1 MSRQVPAPWDTVVF
15 AVEVTLFTY
24 FVVCNLFYAF
34 TAVVATVR
42 LPALTRLRRA
52 DPGPRAAA
60 PLDPPVSVVIAA
72 FDEEELIVPA
82 VRSLL
87 ALDYPAFEV
96 IVVNDGSTDA
106 TLELLARE
114 FELEPYPAVPRVS
127 VPTTEVRGTYRSL
140 TDPSLTVVDK
150 VNGGKGDALNA
161 GLNLS
166 RYPLVFAGDADS
178 TYDPAT
184 LRLMVEPVLAD
195 TRTVGVGS
203 TIAVAGRGGE
213 RDPDAPPSGLPRGLL
228 ARFQVLEYLRS
239 FLATRMGWAPF
250 NALTV
255 VSGASGLWRK
265 DILVEAGGY
274 RTDTI
279 WEDME
284 ITMRVHNLMRSRR
297 VPYRIAFIPYP
308 VCRTHVPDTI
318 RSLYRQRKG
327 WSRHLAECVT
337 IHRRLLGRGMM
348 GAAAFPYLVVF
359 ELLAPPFVALGL
371 VFFVLALAFGF
382 LSLYA
387 QVVLLALVLILAI
400 LMSLVSVLLDQVS
413 YNVYGGRLNGPLV
426 IALVLENIGYR
437 QLVWVAGLAGTWAWF
452 WRRPLRPGAT
462 ADPGA
467 ARPPGAFVRAY
478 RPGPPAGRTTE
489 APPATQ
495 LAGQQGSGRAAAQ
508 FPPPR

>member
-1 MSRQVPAPWDTVVF
+1 MMSHPLPVPWNTVVF
-15 AVEVTLFTY
+15 AVEVMLFTY
-24 FVVCNLFYAF
+24 FTICNLYYAF
-34 TAVVATVR
+34 TAVVAAVR
-42 LPALTRLRRA
+42 LPALTRLRSA
-52 DPGPRAAA
+52 DPGPRAATA
-60 PLDPPVSVVIAA
+60 LDPPVSVVIPA

-106 TLELLARE
+106 TLQLLARE
-114 FELEPYPAVPRVS
+114 FELEPYPAVPKVS
-127 VPTTEVRGTYRSL
+127 VLTTEVRGTYRSL
-140 TDPSLTVVDK
+140 THPSLTVVDK
-150 VNGGKGDALNA
+150 VNGGKADALNA
-161 GLNLS
+161 GLSMS

-184 LRLMVEPVLAD
+184 LRLMVEPVLQDA
-195 TRTVGVGS
+195 RTVGVGS
-203 TIAVAGRGGE
+203 AIAVASSSGE
-213 RDPDAPPSGLPRGLL
+213 RDPDAPPGGLPRGLL

-265 DILVEAGGY
+265 DVLVEAGGY

-308 VCRTHVPDTI
+308 VCRTNVPDTV
-318 RSLYRQRKG
+318 RSLFRQRKG
-327 WSRHLAECVT
+327 WSRHLAESVS
-337 IHRRLLGRGMM
+337 IHRRLLGRGVV
-348 GAAAFPYLVVF
+348 GAAGFPYLVVF
-359 ELLAPPFVALGL
+359 ELLAPAFVAFGLGFIVLGL
-371 VFFVLALAFGF
+371 ATGF
-382 LSLYA
+382 LNLYA
-387 QVVLLALVLILAI
+387 QVVVLTLVLILAI

-413 YNVYGGRLNGPLV
+413 YNVYGGRLDGSLV
-426 IALVLENIGYR
+426 SALVLENFGYR
-437 QLVWVAGLAGTWAWF
+437 QIVWLAGLAGMWAWF
-452 WRRPLRPGAT
+452 WRRPFRHGAT

-467 ARPPGAFVRAY
+467 PRPPSAFVRAY
-478 RPGPPAGRTTE
+478 RPGLPAGGTTA
-489 APPATQ
+489 APTTA
-495 LAGQQGSGRAAAQ
+495 LE
-508 FPPPR
+508 